1 MINKI
6 YAKLKNFILNNFK
19 FLIGILVI
27 VFLFT
32 YELPFVV
39 YTPGGIVPLEKRI
52 KIENTSSTIGSF
64 NMSYVSLR
72 KGTIPVVLLSFI
84 IPNWDLLKESDI
96 TSNEDSVDDLLK
108 KEKLYMQS
116 SLDNATILAY
126 QKSGSKLTITEN
138 INTITYIDEKAD
150 TDLKLYDEILKADN
164 QKIENIEE
172 LRTIINS
179 KKDQETIKI
188 TVLRNGKEKECV
200 AKIYQEK
207 DSLRIGIAFLTTY
220 KYTTDPK
227 ITIKTKNSE
236 SGSSGGLM
244 LTLAIY
250 NELTESDL
258 THGQKIVGTGTIDIN
273 GNVGAIDGVKYKMLG
288 ASKNKAD
295 IFICPLEN
303 YEEVVKIKEKYN
315 LKMEVK
321 GVSTFDEALE
331 FLENI

>member
-1 MINKI
+1 MIILINKI

-116 SLDNATILAY
+116 SLN
-126 QKSGSKLTITEN
+126 
-138 INTITYIDEKAD
+138 
-150 TDLKLYDEILKADN
+150 
-164 QKIENIEE
+164 
-172 LRTIINS
+172 NS
-179 KKDQETIKI
+179 
-188 TVLRNGKEKECV
+188 
-200 AKIYQEK
+200 
-207 DSLRIGIAFLTTY
+207 F
-220 KYTTDPK
+220 
-227 ITIKTKNSE
+227 TKW
-236 SGSSGGLM
+236 
-244 LTLAIY
+244 
-250 NELTESDL
+250 
-258 THGQKIVGTGTIDIN
+258 
-273 GNVGAIDGVKYKMLG
+273 
-288 ASKNKAD
+288 
-295 IFICPLEN
+295 
-303 YEEVVKIKEKYN
+303 
-315 LKMEVK
+315 
-321 GVSTFDEALE
+321 
-331 FLENI
+331 